1 MNAAAITFVDA
12 EGGRWSTTADA
23 LLDASLPI
31 QPDGATPRA
40 FGLPAATEAPVPIGG
55 GRVLRV
61 RAGASVNCD
70 GLYLHPHG
78 DGSHLECAAH
88 ILSEDDPRASAA
100 KAVLAAAPP
109 LWCGLLVDV
118 GAVPLGETGETY
130 AGTHAPDDAVITAA
144 ALGPALAA
152 ARQRAPG
159 LHCDA
164 LLVRVQPVPVED
176 DVDFSGRNPP
186 YPTDQAAALLAASEA
201 RLLVL
206 DLPSLDR
213 EDDGGTTPNHRAW
226 WGLRPGLSARLDRL
240 VLELARLPAELVAGP
255 VAVVLG
261 AAPLRSDAVP
271 ASLRVAA
278 LGPESRD

>member
-1 MNAAAITFVDA
+1 MNAATITFVDA
-12 EGGRWSTTADA
+12 RGGRWSSSADA

-31 QPDGATPRA
+31 LPDGATPRA

-70 GLYLHPHG
+70 GLHLHPHG

-88 ILSEDDPRASAA
+88 ILAEDDPRAAAA
-100 KAVLAAAPP
+100 KATLAAASP

-118 GAVPLGETGETY
+118 RAVPLGESGETY
-130 AGTHAPDDAVITAA
+130 AGTHAPDDAVISAA
-144 ALGPALAA
+144 ALAPALTA
-152 ARQRAPG
+152 ARARGPG
-159 LHCDA
+159 LRYDA
-164 LLVRVQPVPVED
+164 LILRVQAAPVED

-186 YPTDQAAALLAASEA
+186 YPTDQAATLLAAEDA

-226 WGLRPGLSARLDRL
+226 WGLGPGRSARLDRL
-240 VLELARLPAELVAGP
+240 VFELARLPAGLDPGP
-255 VAVVLG
+255 VAVHLG

-278 LGPESRD
+278 LGPESRG